1 MEQSDYKGYF
11 PNANFNS
18 IINYKSVFNYN
29 INNNNKGD
37 YLLLNGNMNTINA
50 FLLGGKII
58 PFQNTKKVL
67 NSKDLR
73 NIPISIIINPDNNK
87 FANGNIIFDND
98 GKDVIKNKDY
108 LDINIKFEKNT
119 LIFIIE
125 NMLENQ
131 KYNYLDDNIESI
143 IILRAKELDKFN
155 SATISIDGNQIN
167 KDIIYDEI
175 NDLFKIEFNE
185 YYKIQNFENIIFK
198 TTNINTINKEITD
211 NNNIVEN
218 NVDQLIDNQNENK
231 ENNNKDNT
239 ITDNEEKNNK
249 DNIKNNNVK
258 DKEENKETKVE
269 IKHIEK
275 DSYRLILVKVFIGI
289 IFFLLSIIIILFV
302 RIKSLQKKK
311 ANYIELAGLDPV

>member
-1 MEQSDYKGYF
+1 
-11 PNANFNS
+11 
-18 IINYKSVFNYN
+18 VFFYYN
-29 INNNNKGD
+29 INNKNKGD
-37 YLLLNGNMNTINA
+37 YLLLNGNMNTIKA
-50 FLLGGKII
+50 FLLGGKFI
-58 PFQNTKKVL
+58 PFHNTKKVL

-155 SATISIDGNQIN
+155 SVTISIDGNQIN

-198 TTNINTINKEITD
+198 TTNINTINKEVTD

-218 NVDQLIDNQNENK
+218 NVDQVIDNQNENK
-231 ENNNKDNT
+231 ENNNKDNN
-239 ITDNEEKNNK
+239 IIDNEEKNNK

-258 DKEENKETKVE
+258 DKEENKEAKVE

-275 DSYRLILVKVFIGI
+275 NSYRLILVKVFIGI